1 MRMAKKIF
9 INYTCPVR
17 VPLVFSRFSLR
28 GRDEMKLLISPE
40 MMITMM
46 QMILTRVRNVA
57 VTGRQSRDGDM
68 RPGLDNGRVFAGPG
82 GPRRCHISGAS
93 SWSQSR
99 LGFLCS
105 DSNRHRYVSLFHA
118 SQHREGITGPQSPAK
133 RTFVALH
140 FILKYKSDSYL

>member
-1 MRMAKKIF
+1 MAKKIF

-68 RPGLDNGRVFAGPG
+68 RPGLDNGRVFAGPS
-82 GPRRCHISGAS
+82 GPRRCGVISRVPRHDHRA
-93 SWSQSR
+93 
-99 LGFLCS
+99 
-105 DSNRHRYVSLFHA
+105 DSAFFAQIQTDIDTLACFTPRSTE
-118 SQHREGITGPQSPAK
+118 RE
-133 RTFVALH
+133 
-140 FILKYKSDSYL
+140 